1 MGAGKGGRLN
11 LFIFGIGFSGIEIA
25 KAALAQGASVAGTTR
40 SNVKAVKL
48 AEAGVE
54 PFLFDGSAP
63 DDRLAER
70 LRKVSHLLISIGPDA
85 LGDPVLN
92 ALEKDFARYLPALE
106 WIGYLSTVGVYGDH
120 DGAWV
125 DEETP
130 CRPVSERS
138 IERLKAEAAWRA
150 LADETAT
157 PLAILRLSGIYG
169 PGRNA
174 FVNLED
180 GSAKRIIKPGQY
192 FNRIHA
198 ADIAGAAM
206 LLAHRKSDGLFNV
219 TDDEPAP
226 PQDVVTYA
234 AKLMGIKPPPET
246 AYEDA
251 KMSPMA
257 RSFYGEVKR
266 VSNAKIRALGYEF
279 VFPNYRAALADM
291 WQNGRWR

>member
-1 MGAGKGGRLN
+1 MGAGEDDPLN
-11 LFIFGIGFSGIEIA
+11 LFIFGIGFSGVEIA

-40 SNVKAVKL
+40 SGAKAARL
-48 AEAGVE
+48 ASLGIEAL
-54 PFLFDGSAP
+54 LFDGAAP
-63 DDRLAER
+63 NGILSKRLET
-70 LRKVSHLLISIGPDA
+70 VSHLLVSIGPDA
-85 LGDPVLN
+85 AGDPVLSAFGSGLAAN
-92 ALEKDFARYLPALE
+92 MPALE

-130 CRPVSERS
+130 CRPVSKRS

-150 LADETAT
+150 LAKDISI

-169 PGRNA
+169 PGRNT
-174 FVNLED
+174 FVNLDD
-180 GSAKRIIKPGQY
+180 GSARRIIKPGQY
-192 FNRIHA
+192 FNRIHVS
-198 ADIAGAAM
+198 DISGAAM
-206 LLAHRKSDGLFNV
+206 LLAARKADGLFNV
-219 TDDEPAP
+219 TDNEPAP

-251 KMSPMA
+251 QMSPMA